1 MKKKRKIKF
10 SGKLKS
16 YMQWPLFMV
25 LFLMVMNLL
34 VYFVNIKAGLIV
46 SMFGVAYCIIAL
58 FLSLHYKPGIMNE
71 MIYFATQYGQVQK
84 KLLEEFEIPYAL
96 LDPDGRLIWMN
107 NEFGR
112 ITGKDKKY
120 RKNIQYI
127 FPEID
132 SPVLP
137 SKRNQNSIDLT
148 FNDRDY
154 HGTAPQDFCRDPG

>member
-34 VYFVNIKAGLIV
+34 VYLVNVKAGLIV
-46 SMFGVAYCIIAL
+46 SVFGVVYCFIAV

-71 MIYFATQYGQVQK
+71 MVYFATQYGQVQK

-96 LDPDGRLIWMN
+96 LDPEGKLIWMK
-107 NEFGR
+107 NELGLISCKF
-112 ITGKDKKY
+112 KY
-120 RKNIQYI
+120 FLKIIDYI
-127 FPEID
+127 FPELVD
-132 SPVLP
+132 PVMP
-137 SKRNQNSIDLT
+137 
-148 FNDRDY
+148 
-154 HGTAPQDFCRDPG
+154 